1 MRFVDLFA
9 GLGGF
14 HSALREEGHECVF
27 ASELDDDLSDLYEAN
42 FGLRPKGDIR
52 KVDITTIP
60 DHDILCAGLPC
71 QPFSKA
77 GDQKGFD
84 CPQWGD
90 LYQFVIDVLNEHEPD
105 FFILE
110 NVPNLRK
117 HNDGRTWQALIE
129 ELEDCGPGYNTDDRK
144 LSPHTFGVPQRRNR
158 IFVVGSARGL
168 THFSWPAAP
177 DKIEPDLSSI
187 LDEDPDDVR
196 EMPDHYLDC
205 MEIWQEFLNKYPK
218 EKTLPSFPI
227 WAMEFG
233 ATYAYEETTPFALAQ
248 NSIQRLRHPDQT
260 GNFGSPIKGR
270 TWKEIK
276 EKEQLPSHATREQ
289 DEFPR
294 WKIRYIQQN
303 RRLGQELLEID
314 EDWFKDWI
322 ERLKEFPS
330 SLQKFE
336 WNCKGEPRS
345 IWKHVIQ
352 FRASGVRV
360 KRATTAPSLVAM
372 TTTQIP
378 IIGWKKR
385 YMTRQEC
392 ARLQSLGDL
401 NHLPESDSQTFK
413 ALGNAVNATV
423 VRCIAANLLD
433 TGSTRDKTNRVL
445 EDEGIIKCLSSK
457 QEELELA
464 AGKQP

>member
-1 MRFVDLFA
+1 MKFVDLFA

-14 HSALREEGHECVF
+14 HIALRNEGHGCVF
-27 ASELDDDLSDLYEAN
+27 ASEVNEDLSDLYEHN
-42 FGLRPKGDIR
+42 FGQKPEGDIR
-52 KVDITTIP
+52 HVDIKKIP

-90 LYQFVIDVLNEHEPD
+90 LYQFVIDVLNEHRPD

-129 ELEDCGPGYNTDDRK
+129 ELEACGPGYKTDDRK
-144 LSPHTFGVPQRRNR
+144 LSPHTYGVPQRRKR
-158 IFVVGSARGL
+158 IFVVGSAGGL

-177 DKIEPDLSSI
+177 ANIESDLSSV
-187 LDEDPDDVR
+187 LDEDPEDAR
-196 EMPDHYLDC
+196 EMPDHYLKC
-205 MEIWQEFLNKYPK
+205 MEAWQEFLDKYPR

-233 ATYAYEETTPFALAQ
+233 ATYDYEETTPFSLAQ
-248 NSIQRLRHPDQT
+248 KSIQKLSRPDQT
-260 GNFGSPIKGR
+260 GNFGLAITGK
-270 TWKEIK
+270 TWEEVKERG
-276 EKEQLPSHATREQ
+276 ELPSHATREQ
-289 DEFPR
+289 EKFPR

-303 RRLGQELLEID
+303 RKLGQELRDID
-314 EDWFKDWI
+314 ESWFNDWI

-336 WNCKGEPRS
+336 WNCKGEVRS

-378 IIGWKKR
+378 IIGWKRR

-392 ARLQSLGDL
+392 ARLQSLGEL

-423 VRCIAANLLD
+423 VRCIAANLLN
-433 TGSTRDKTNRVL
+433 TNSTRDQTKRVL
-445 EDEGIIKCLSSK
+445 VDEEILNPSRSV
-457 QEELELA
+457 QEELELI
-464 AGKQP
+464 AG

>member
-1 MRFVDLFA
+1 MKFVDLFA

-14 HSALREEGHECVF
+14 HVALRNEGHECVF
-27 ASELDDDLSDLYEAN
+27 ASEIDEDLSDLYEHN
-42 FGLRPKGDIR
+42 FGQKPEGDIR
-52 KVDITTIP
+52 HVDIKKIP

-90 LYQFVIDVLNEHEPD
+90 LYQFVIDVLNEHRPD

-129 ELEDCGPGYNTDDRK
+129 ELESCGPGYKTDDRK
-144 LSPHTFGVPQRRNR
+144 LSPHTYGVPQRRKR
-158 IFVVGSARGL
+158 IFVVGSAEGL

-177 DKIEPDLSSI
+177 TNIESDLSSI
-187 LDEDPDDVR
+187 LDEDPEDAR

-205 MEIWQEFLNKYPK
+205 MEVWQELLDQYPR

-233 ATYAYEETTPFALAQ
+233 ATYDYEETTPFSLAQ
-248 NSIQRLRHPDQT
+248 KSIQKLWRPEQT
-260 GNFGSPIKGR
+260 GNFGSPITGKTWEEVKG
-270 TWKEIK
+270 KGE
-276 EKEQLPSHATREQ
+276 LPSHATREQ
-289 DEFPR
+289 EKFPR

-303 RRLGQELLEID
+303 RKLGQELRDID
-314 EDWFKDWI
+314 ESWFNDWI
-322 ERLKEFPS
+322 ERLKGFPS

-336 WNCKGEPRS
+336 WNCKGEARS

-378 IIGWKKR
+378 IIGWKRR

-392 ARLQSLGDL
+392 ARLQSLGEL

-423 VRCIAANLLD
+423 VRCIAANLL
-433 TGSTRDKTNRVL
+433 STTSTLDQTKRVL
-445 EDEGIIKCLSSK
+445 VDEGILDPPRSV
-457 QEELELA
+457 QEELELI
-464 AGKQP
+464 AG

>member
-1 MRFVDLFA
+1 
-9 GLGGF
+9 
-14 HSALREEGHECVF
+14 
-27 ASELDDDLSDLYEAN
+27 
-42 FGLRPKGDIR
+42 
-52 KVDITTIP
+52 
-60 DHDILCAGLPC
+60 
-71 QPFSKA
+71 
-77 GDQKGFD
+77 
-84 CPQWGD
+84 
-90 LYQFVIDVLNEHEPD
+90 VIDVLNEHEPD

-117 HNDGRTWQALIE
+117 HNNGRTWRALIE
-129 ELEDCGPGYNTDDRK
+129 ELEDCGPGYTTDDRK
-144 LSPHTFGVPQRRNR
+144 LSPHTFGVPQRRKR
-158 IFVVGSARGL
+158 IFVIGSAREL
-168 THFSWPAAP
+168 KHFSWPTAP
-177 DKIEPDLSSI
+177 DNTEPDLSSI
-187 LDEDPDDVR
+187 LDEDPEDVR

-205 MEIWQEFLNKYPK
+205 MKIWQEFLDKYPK
-218 EKTLPSFPI
+218 GKDLPSFPI

-233 ATYAYEETTPFALAQ
+233 ATYDYKKTTPFALARK
-248 NSIQRLRHPDQT
+248 STKKLRHRDQT
-260 GNFGSPIKGR
+260 GSFGSPISGR

-276 EKEQLPSHATREQ
+276 EREELPSHATREQ
-289 DEFPR
+289 ENFPR
-294 WKIRYIQQN
+294 WKIRFIQQN
-303 RRLGQELLEID
+303 RKLGRELREID
-314 EDWFKDWI
+314 GDWFEDWVGK
-322 ERLKEFPS
+322 LKKFPS

-378 IIGWKKR
+378 IIGWKRR

-392 ARLQSLGDL
+392 ARLQSLGGL

-433 TGSTRDKTNRVL
+433 TGSKRDQTNRVL
-445 EDEGIIKCLSSK
+445 ENEGILNHSSSAQK
-457 QEELELA
+457 ELELA
-464 AGKQP
+464 VG